1 MTARIDRQPAPR
13 VWFVTGASRG
23 LGSAI
28 DTAALDAGDS
38 VAVAARTAAPLRE
51 LAARYGDRVLPLPLD
66 VRRAAPPARPAARAP
81 APDVEPGRAG
91 RLPDHR
97 PLQRQRVR
105 AEGLSEALAQEAAPF
120 GVHVTIV
127 EPGGYWTDLYTSMR
141 TATPLPAYAQLRAE
155 LERQWA
161 EGSVDSDP
169 RLAVD
174 AVLRLVAGDDPPL
187 RLVLGS
193 LAYDLAVGL
202 ARQRVETWARW
213 EPVSRAAERAVP
225 MPTSGT

>member
-1 MTARIDRQPAPR
+1 VLPHLRAQRHGHLLQMSSL
-13 VWFVTGASRG
+13 GG
-23 LGSAI
+23 LGGYPTTGLYSASEF
-28 DTAALDAGDS
+28 AL
-38 VAVAARTAAPLRE
+38 
-51 LAARYGDRVLPLPLD
+51 
-66 VRRAAPPARPAARAP
+66 
-81 APDVEPGRAG
+81 
-91 RLPDHR
+91 
-97 PLQRQRVR
+97 
-105 AEGLSEALAQEAAPF
+105 EGLSEALAQEAAPF

-187 RLVLGS
+187 RLVLGG

>member
-1 MTARIDRQPAPR
+1 MLPHLRAQRHGHLLQMSSL
-13 VWFVTGASRG
+13 GG
-23 LGSAI
+23 LGGYPTTGLYSASEF
-28 DTAALDAGDS
+28 AL
-38 VAVAARTAAPLRE
+38 
-51 LAARYGDRVLPLPLD
+51 
-66 VRRAAPPARPAARAP
+66 
-81 APDVEPGRAG
+81 
-91 RLPDHR
+91 
-97 PLQRQRVR
+97 
-105 AEGLSEALAQEAAPF
+105 EGLSEALAQEAAPF

-225 MPTSGT
+225 MPTPGT